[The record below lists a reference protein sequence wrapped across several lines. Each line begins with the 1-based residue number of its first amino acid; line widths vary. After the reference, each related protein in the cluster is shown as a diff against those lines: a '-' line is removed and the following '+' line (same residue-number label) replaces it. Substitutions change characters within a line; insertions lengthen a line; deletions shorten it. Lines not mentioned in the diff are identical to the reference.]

1 MASRRVRVGERGCV
15 YIGRSEGGGYHLW
28 LPFRQIK
35 LRLRDRSL
43 STKVRLRQ
51 LETMRQVSRPHSLML
66 KPELSKERFSA
77 MSRGYGIVYR
87 ENTR

>member
-1 MASRRVRVGERGCV
+1 MRESGETRVHFVRVGG
-15 YIGRSEGGGYHLW
+15 SESGGYHLW

-43 STKVRLRQ
+43 STKVRLRR

-87 ENTR
+87 ENTK